1 MPSASDRLPPVST
14 WIAIEIARKS
24 ISGLS
29 MIRATRQSAA
39 SSVSPSITR
48 SLIARK
54 WPPTGSGYSWPTPP
68 MHSITGRP
76 ERMPRMMV
84 SMRVGQLLHEAV
96 GLPVAAE
103 LHEAVGGEHAEEE
116 PRDQDQ
122 HQRLAESERAG
133 EHRRERRATSEID
146 TKVATDQ
153 SSSARRKLARSR
165 AVSSSGMKRASASV
179 SVTMAF
185 FSCFC
190 LRSVSRASSRSI
202 RPDMPPA
209 ADPGQPLAVLVL
221 QPQHHGD
228 HEEAQPDRD
237 RDRDEEEREGDDQVA
252 RHPIASRSRVPR
264 PKYSA
269 RGMKC
274 GRRWLHSK
282 RPEMLP
288 SAFSPS

>member
-1 MPSASDRLPPVST
+1 
-14 WIAIEIARKS
+14 
-24 ISGLS
+24 
-29 MIRATRQSAA
+29 MIRATRQSAP

-54 WPPTGSGYSWPTPP
+54 WPPTGSSYSWPTPP

-84 SMRVGQLLHEAV
+84 SSASGSCFMKRLAAGRRGTSRSGRVANIPKKSPGTRQSTS
-96 GLPVAAE
+96 GLPRTSMPASTADG
-103 LHEAVGGEHAEEE
+103 A
-116 PRDQDQ
+116 D
-122 HQRLAESERAG
+122 
-133 EHRRERRATSEID
+133 RRARSI

-165 AVSSSGMKRASASV
+165 AVSSSGTNFASASV
-179 SVTMAF
+179 SVTM
-185 FSCFC
+185 
-190 LRSVSRASSRSI
+190 SVLLLLLAHERQPRVLHVDPARH
-202 RPDMPPA
+202 PPA
-209 ADPGQPLAVLVL
+209 ADAGEPLAVLVL
-221 QPQHHGD
+221 HPQHHGD
-228 HEEAQPDRD
+228 HEEAEPDRD

-282 RPEMLP
+282 RPERLP